1 MAYRSTYS
9 KSSGGPYCK
18 HCANLNR
25 SLSPVYQLPVD
36 HYLRKTRDPN
46 SPVVCPELLKTKC
59 PECGIYGH
67 TKFYCLN
74 KMTSWRNSPNIS
86 LSVVGKPEV
95 LHPHSQNKQDSNNLF
110 SNLSNDSD
118 SDNDN
123 VYDSVGRFRPRSPDY
138 PPPDWEET

>member
-1 MAYRSTYS
+1 MASYHS
-9 KSSGGPYCK
+9 GPYCK

-25 SLSPVYQLPVD
+25 GLLPVDQLPVD

-46 SPVVCPELLKTKC
+46 SAIVCPELLKTKC

-74 KMTSWRNSPNIS
+74 KMTSWRSRGVKTEVSKSNII
-86 LSVVGKPEV
+86 VEGR
-95 LHPHSQNKQDSNNLF
+95 NNMF

-118 SDNDN
+118 SDNEN
-123 VYDSVGRFRPRSPDY
+123 IYETVRPRSPDY
-138 PPPDWEET
+138 PPPDWE